1 MRLISLIRSL
11 LYNNNNNNR
20 IGGSVKNTPYNIN
33 ILLVIIRRRKIDAAQ
48 ILLFIIMIS
57 YLVLYINHVRHTT
70 LLTNMSCHQ
79 DIILLAIG

>member
-33 ILLVIIRRRKIDAAQ
+33 ISYIRRRKIDAAQ
-48 ILLFIIMIS
+48 IYYYSSL
-57 YLVLYINHVRHTT
+57 
-70 LLTNMSCHQ
+70 
-79 DIILLAIG
+79 